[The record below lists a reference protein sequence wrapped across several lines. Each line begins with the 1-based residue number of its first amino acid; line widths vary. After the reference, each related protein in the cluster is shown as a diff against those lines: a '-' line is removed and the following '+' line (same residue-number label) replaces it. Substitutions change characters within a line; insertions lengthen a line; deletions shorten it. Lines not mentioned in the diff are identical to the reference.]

1 MANLNPVKT
10 QKRTTEA
17 MVKIPLSAFRF
28 LSQYPRDKKIVIEIS
43 TDDIERV
50 NTAETLDEIINEA
63 RLDYALGD
71 YKTFTSA
78 EDLITELHS

>member
-78 EDLITELHS
+78 EDLIPELHS

>member
-28 LSQYPRDKKIVIEIS
+28 LSRYPRDKKIVIEIS

-78 EDLITELHS
+78 EDLIPELHS